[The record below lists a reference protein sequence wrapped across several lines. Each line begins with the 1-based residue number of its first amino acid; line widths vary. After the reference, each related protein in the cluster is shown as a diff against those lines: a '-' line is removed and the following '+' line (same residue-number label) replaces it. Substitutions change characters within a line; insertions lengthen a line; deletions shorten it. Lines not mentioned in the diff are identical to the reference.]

1 MITRVNS
8 PVRTLPSQFRAALG
22 AFATGVTIVTTRDR
36 AGADVGLTA
45 SSFNSVSLDPP
56 MVLWSLAKDSLS
68 LPAFMECSHFGV
80 HVLAANQQALAD
92 LFATRGANKFSGL
105 HLKRGR
111 DDIPLL
117 PGCSARFQCKSTYQY
132 QGGDHVI
139 FVGEVLDFEQMELA
153 PLVFHSGRY
162 AIATAKPESG
172 VSPWYLKDES
182 ASSFSQDFLIFM
194 LGRAHY
200 QLFLRLRRDLE
211 QHGLAEGEWFVLS
224 ILGAGARRTL
234 SELDGL
240 VASTGTRVTYDQLA
254 GLAAAGF
261 VHLHGAYD
269 ADVQVDLTEKGRQ
282 AVIEL
287 VAAAKA
293 AESDAEQH
301 LGVDESRLLKQWLK
315 LIIRDSDPG
324 PPATWRGP

>member
-1 MITRVNS
+1 MNQSARSVS
-8 PVRTLPSQFRAALG
+8 MQFRAALG
-22 AFATGVTIVTTRDR
+22 AFATGVTIVTTRDG

-68 LPAFMECSHFGV
+68 LPAFMECDHFGV
-80 HVLAANQQALAD
+80 HVLASNQQALAD
-92 LFATRGANKFSGL
+92 RFATRGADKFSGL
-105 HLKRGR
+105 AVARGP
-111 DDIPLL
+111 DGIPLL
-117 PGCSARFQCKSTYQY
+117 SGCSARFQCKTAFRH

-139 FVGEVLDFEQMELA
+139 FVGEVVAFDHLELP

-162 AIATAKPESG
+162 AIATPKPESASNSWI
-172 VSPWYLKDES
+172 VTEDSS
-182 ASSFSQDFLIFM
+182 SSFSQDFLIFM

-200 QLFLRLRRDLE
+200 QLFLRLRRELE

-224 ILGAGARRTL
+224 ILGAGTRRTL
-234 SELDGL
+234 SELDTL
-240 VASTGTRVTYDQLA
+240 VACTGTRVTYDRLA

-261 VHLHGAYD
+261 VQLHGAYD
-269 ADVQVDLTEKGRQ
+269 ADVQVELTAKGRQ

-293 AESDAEQH
+293 AESDAERH
-301 LGVDESRLLKQWLK
+301 LGFDESKLLKQWLSH
-315 LIIRDSDPG
+315 IIHDSEPG
-324 PPATWRGP
+324 PPATWRDL